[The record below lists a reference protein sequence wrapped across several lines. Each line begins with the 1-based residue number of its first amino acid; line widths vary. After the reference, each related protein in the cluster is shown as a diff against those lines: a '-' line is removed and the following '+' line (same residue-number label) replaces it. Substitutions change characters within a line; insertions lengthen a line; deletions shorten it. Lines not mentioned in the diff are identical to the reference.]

1 MVASGT
7 KKAISDLEYDLL
19 AVLKNKSEAVE
30 LYNTYKQDAEKI
42 GSQPC
47 AQLFDK
53 LQQTEMQ
60 QVEEIRHHLQQV
72 MQNGKM

>member
-1 MVASGT
+1 MVASGST
-7 KKAISDLEYDLL
+7 KAISDLEYDLL

-47 AQLFDK
+47 AELFEK